1 MDDIWESIDC
11 VEDIT
16 DRPAPFSFIFLVN
29 VGKGERKNYKKIKNK
44 DNRTILRAVENGQIN
59 DLAHQ
64 RN

>member
-29 VGKGERKNYKKIKNK
+29 VGKGERENYKKIKDKDDRDHFKSSWKWSNK
-44 DNRTILRAVENGQIN
+44 
-59 DLAHQ
+59 
-64 RN
+64 